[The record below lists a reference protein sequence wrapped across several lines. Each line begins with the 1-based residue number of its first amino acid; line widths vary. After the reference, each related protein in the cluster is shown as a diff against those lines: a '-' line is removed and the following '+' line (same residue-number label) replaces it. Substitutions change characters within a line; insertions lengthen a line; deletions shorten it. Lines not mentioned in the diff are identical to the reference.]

1 MPVKEPSLEG
11 KSKDSERRVLDGYE
25 HELERAP
32 FTRGKKQCGVATRA
46 KPVAYFGKPEEEWND
61 LSAST
66 PFRPSDL
73 LASRLALFSFF
84 RSFLARLSSRVSS
97 FRLLFDLVFFSLFL
111 ARSSRHFSSK

>member
-61 LSAST
+61 LSSAST
-66 PFRPSDL
+66 PFNPRIYSLHASPSFLSSAPSSPVSL
-73 LASRLALFSFF
+73 LASHLFAFYSIWFSF
-84 RSFLARLSSRVSS
+84 LSS
-97 FRLLFDLVFFSLFL
+97 
-111 ARSSRHFSSK
+111 